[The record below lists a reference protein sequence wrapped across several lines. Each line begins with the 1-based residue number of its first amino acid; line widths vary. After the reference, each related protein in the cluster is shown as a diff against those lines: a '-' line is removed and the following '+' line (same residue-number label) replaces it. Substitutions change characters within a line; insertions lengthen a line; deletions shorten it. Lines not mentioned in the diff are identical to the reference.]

1 MLFCGGFDGFRA
13 DIGDVAAEEAL
24 DFVGDD
30 ELLHDDGAAE
40 VTKGGGFAR
49 DGVVEGEV
57 IEVDVFGARRAFEGA
72 AEVVGGG
79 VVGLVGFFAIG
90 ELTDE
95 ALSDKK
101 ANGTREN
108 RVRADEVDHARE
120 GSGGGVRV
128 EGRED
133 EVTGNRGLDS
143 SAGGVGVAN
152 LTDHDDVRVETEDG
166 AEAVGERT
174 AVVRINRNLGDA
186 SDTVFDRVFEGDN
199 LAVGRV
205 QGVQN

>member
-40 VTKGGGFAR
+40 VAEGGGFAR
-49 DGVVEGEV
+49 DGVVEGEIV
-57 IEVDVFGARRAFEGA
+57 EVDVFGARRAFEGA

-79 VVGLVGFFAIG
+79 VVGLVGLLTIG

-95 ALSDKK
+95 ALGNKK
-101 ANGTREN
+101 ANGAREN
-108 RVRADEVDHARE
+108 RVRADEVDHAGE
-120 GSGGGVRV
+120 GCGGGVRV
-128 EGRED
+128 EGGED
-133 EVTGNRGLDS
+133 EVAGDRGLDS
-143 SAGGVGVAN
+143 GAGGVGVAN

-174 AVVRINRNLGDA
+174 AVVRINRDLRDAGDA
-186 SDTVFDRVFEGDN
+186 IFDRVFEGDN